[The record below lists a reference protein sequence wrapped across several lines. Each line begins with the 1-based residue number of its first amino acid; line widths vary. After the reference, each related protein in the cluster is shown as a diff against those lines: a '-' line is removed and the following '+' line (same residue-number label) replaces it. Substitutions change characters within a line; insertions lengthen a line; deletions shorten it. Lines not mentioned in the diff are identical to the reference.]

1 MPTFDTIQQGAD
13 NRNLVRKIQK
23 AVALLA
29 PKSVALPDSLYVSG
43 TLMDFETAGWKP
55 VGLISPDGYSFS
67 REVEKENIDALGY
80 ASPVRSDVTTV
91 PRQVSFTALEK
102 GRRHMLE
109 LTLGTDLSAVTQNT
123 TTGEIVVDEPDLPV
137 DAEYRLLVIGSDG
150 ATSDNWIMGRGYGLV
165 KLANGGSET
174 WGREGAVSTE
184 ITLDVYTD
192 DEIGVPVRHYIAG
205 TGAVAAAADLGFTA
219 APVTP

>member
-13 NRNLVRKIQK
+13 ERALVRKIQK
-23 AVALLA
+23 AVAFLA
-29 PKSVALPDSLYVSG
+29 PKTVDLPTSLYEAGSLVD
-43 TLMDFETAGWKP
+43 LKAAGWLP
-55 VGLISPDGYSFS
+55 VGLVTPDGYNFS

-91 PRQVSFTALEK
+91 PRQITFTALEK
-102 GRRHMLE
+102 GRKHMEE
-109 LTLGTDLSAVTQNT
+109 LTKGTDLSAVTQDP
-123 TTGEIVVDEPDLPV
+123 TTGEIVIDEPDLPV
-137 DAEYRLLVIGSDG
+137 DAEYRILVIGSDG
-150 ATSDNWIMGRGYGLV
+150 PTAENWILGKGFGSV

-184 ITLDVYTD
+184 ITLDVFTD
-192 DEIGVPVRHYIAG
+192 DELGVPVRHYMGG
-205 TGAVAAAADLGFTA
+205 TGAVTHSDVLGFTQ

>member
-1 MPTFDTIQQGAD
+1 MPTFDTIQQDAD

-29 PKSVALPDSLYVSG
+29 PTTVELPESLYEGGS
-43 TLMDFETAGWKP
+43 LIDFAAAGWKP
-55 VGLISPDGYSFS
+55 VGLVTADGFSFS

-109 LTLGTDLSAVTQNT
+109 LTLGTDLTGVTQDP

-150 ATSDNWIMGRGYGLV
+150 ATADNWVMGRGYGSV

-174 WGREGAVSTE
+174 WGREGAVSSE

-192 DEIGVPVRHYIAG
+192 DEIGVPVRHYIGG
-205 TGAVAAAADLGFTA
+205 TGAVKAQDVLGFTTPA
-219 APVTP
+219 A